1 MNLPTLGTGAAP
13 TWLAMSQPQREAT
26 SVRRLA
32 AFGAGLL
39 TTLSCLVACAALPS
53 PPEAASA
60 PLSKAQ
66 TRDRIQ
72 VIGAQGPDSAQA
84 EAAALARVKA
94 EGSAALLQRHLEV
107 LVAHGDVNLYR
118 GNSVRLLVD
127 GPQTF
132 AAMKAA
138 VAAARE
144 RVLVEF
150 YIVEDEGIAVELGE
164 LLMQKAAQGVS
175 VALLYDSLGSFG
187 TSTAFFDRLRAGGV
201 WVCAFNPVNPLQ
213 RPGHWEVV
221 ARNHRKMLAVDN
233 DVAFTGGI
241 NLSTVY
247 AKGSFSSA
255 RRPRAPPSDEEVA
268 RSGWRDTQIEL
279 RGPVVPAMTA
289 SFRSSWQSQGCPG
302 VLPTPPPPVKPA
314 PGQRVVRLVTG
325 DPDHGIN
332 PTYTVLLKATQAAA
346 RSVHLTMA
354 YFAPGPEMI
363 GALSDAARRG
373 VDVRLV
379 LPSQTDVSLV
389 LHAARSYYAQLL
401 EAGVQI
407 YEMEHAVMHAKTA
420 VIDGV
425 LSTVGSSN
433 LDWRSIV
440 SNSEMDV
447 IVLGDDFAGEMQ
459 SLFKRDQAASRRIE
473 AQQWSQ
479 RGIGKRL
486 MEALGRLLE
495 PWL

>member
-1 MNLPTLGTGAAP
+1 MVLLTSLCTLAACAGLPAAP
-13 TWLAMSQPQREAT
+13 ES
-26 SVRRLA
+26 
-32 AFGAGLL
+32 
-39 TTLSCLVACAALPS
+39 PS
-53 PPEAASA
+53 T
-60 PLSKAQ
+60 PLSVAQ
-66 TRDRIQ
+66 THDRLQ
-72 VIGAQGPDSAQA
+72 VIGTHGPDSARR
-84 EAAALARVKA
+84 EALALARVKA
-94 EGSAALLQRHLEV
+94 EGSAALVQRHLGV
-107 LVAHGDVNLYR
+107 LVEQGDVNLYR

-138 VAAARE
+138 VAAARQ

-150 YIVEDEGIAVELGE
+150 YIVEDEGIAAELGE
-164 LLMQKAAQGVS
+164 LLMQKVAQGVS
-175 VALLYDSLGSFG
+175 VALLYDSLGSLG
-187 TSTAFFDRLRAGGV
+187 SSTAFFDRLRAGGV

-213 RPGHWEVV
+213 RPGHWEVMD
-221 ARNHRKMLAVDN
+221 RNHRKMLAVDS

-241 NLSTVY
+241 NLSNVY

-255 RRPRAPPSDEEVA
+255 RLPRAPPTEEEIA

-289 SFRSSWQSQGCPG
+289 SFRTSWLTQGCPG
-302 VLPTPPPPVKPA
+302 VLPTPPPPVEAA

-325 DPDHGIN
+325 DPEHGVN
-332 PTYTVLLKATQAAA
+332 PTYTVLLNATQAAA

-354 YFAPGPEMI
+354 YFAPGPDLI
-363 GALSDAARRG
+363 QALSDAARRG
-373 VDVRLV
+373 VDVSLV
-379 LPSQTDVSLV
+379 LPGQTDVSLV

-401 EAGVQI
+401 QAGVQI

-440 SNSEMDV
+440 GNSEMDV
-447 IVLGDDFAGEMQ
+447 IVLGDDFASEMQ
-459 SLFKRDQAASRRIE
+459 ALFKRDQAASRRID
-473 AQQWSQ
+473 AQQWAQ
-479 RGIGKRL
+479 RGFSERL
-486 MEALGRLLE
+486 MESLGRLLE
-495 PWL
+495 PLL